1 MKSARLARRASPT
14 PSREEV
20 ERRLE
25 RFGTDAMSFLALEAR
40 MLHWIDDG
48 GPDATDACVAYVDT
62 GTAWVGATGPMSD
75 PADRS
80 RAATRF
86 VEAARA
92 RGRRACF
99 FATESLDADPFA
111 RLLIGEQPILRPAEW
126 LAALPRHGRLREQ
139 LRRARA
145 KGVRVRRVDASELA
159 VGSPLRLEIDA
170 LALLWL
176 RARHMDPMA
185 FLVSL
190 ELYARPAEH
199 RYFVAERDGRVV
211 EFLSAVPIYAE
222 NAWLVEDVV
231 RASDAP
237 NGTTETLIVALLEE
251 TRAARFVTLGLTPL
265 SGDIAW
271 PLRFAR
277 HASRPLFDFRGLRAF
292 RARLHPQ
299 EWRPVWLVHPRGQLP
314 GIAMVDSLRAFANGR
329 LVRFAVRSIA
339 AHPSGPP
346 WLLAVPLAP
355 WTLCLAL
362 LAVFGRPSVLGFGT
376 AQRCA
381 WVLFD
386 ALLAFALYRTALRPR
401 VVSLVAMTLLASGD
415 AALSVLHVA
424 SVGVGVTGLER
435 VMRALAVTAPCLG
448 AIVLAWATLRASS
461 AVRRHGGA

>member
-299 EWRPVWLVHPRGQLP
+299 PVAACLARSPTRAASGHRHGRLPACVRERETRPVRG
-314 GIAMVDSLRAFANGR
+314 
-329 LVRFAVRSIA
+329 
-339 AHPSGPP
+339 
-346 WLLAVPLAP
+346 
-355 WTLCLAL
+355 AL
-362 LAVFGRPSVLGFGT
+362 HRRPSERAALAARGSTRALDALPRAPRRVRPPVGPGVRNGT
-376 AQRCA
+376 ALCV
-381 WVLFD
+381 VLFD

-461 AVRRHGGA
+461 AGRRHGGA